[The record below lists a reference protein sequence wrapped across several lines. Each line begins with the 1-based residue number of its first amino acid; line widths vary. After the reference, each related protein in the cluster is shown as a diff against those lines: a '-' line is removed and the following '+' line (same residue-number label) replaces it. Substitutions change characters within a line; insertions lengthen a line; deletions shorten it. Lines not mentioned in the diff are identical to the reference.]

1 MSAYMQ
7 SENVSRTDTMVDRY
21 CNSLNILKE
30 KVMSLLEHYHSII
43 IQKMECDLGNLLTY
57 NVDGFQSHLADV
69 FSQLNDVEVHLNNL
83 EAWAGLPPECFTSAS
98 MSYGI
103 PDPDQVSHEA
113 QTLVEAIRHL
123 QTELRAMTTNSHTNS
138 TFTTG
143 NVESVTAA
151 EKRGDIN
158 PDYTSSSVPNIVTKQ
173 SPVPFTTIKSETTPY
188 FIQSNPCISPP
199 SDNVDQGYV
208 DTLPQVPSFPLNEEG
223 HGCSYPADRPTYNSN
238 TNPAT
243 RSPSIDRRQ
252 QPNMSNDVYRT
263 TPGHHSSFSSLH
275 Y

>member
-1 MSAYMQ
+1 MSGYVQ

-143 NVESVTAA
+143 NVASVTAA

-158 PDYTSSSVPNIVTKQ
+158 PDYTPSSVPNITRQ

-188 FIQSNPCISPP
+188 FIQSNPCISSP
-199 SDNVDQGYV
+199 SDNVDS
-208 DTLPQVPSFPLNEEG
+208 LPQVPSFPLNEEG
-223 HGCSYPADRPTYNSN
+223 PTYNSN

-252 QPNMSNDVYRT
+252 QPNMSTDVYRT
-263 TPGHHSSFSSLH
+263 TPGHHSSFSSL
-275 Y
+275 YYQV